1 MNDSMM
7 ENAVQPASNL
17 RGQWLST
24 ALVVLLMVMALAHL
38 ASVLGLIGH
47 ALTAIA
53 PGENAKLESWRRFTI
68 ACLVAA
74 VGAGAIAL
82 RGGPLWRQWL
92 LRVLSG
98 VIALAGFVT
107 EPRIL
112 GNHGRMSSFVLA
124 DVLAC
129 AVVAASI
136 ASFARSE
143 KASLDES
150 SDSDEAVRLWFGA
163 ALISATVFGAALI
176 AGASWVASVQFTL
189 PLSLVLWLVAL
200 WGSRTEPTRLL
211 AAIATTIGA
220 SMAAFLALLTLL
232 PLPYGG
238 TFGLVFLRTPYGI
251 TFYVLGVVCAWL
263 YLGAGAR
270 LRPAIA
276 PARDRWL
283 AYAAGVPLLLVWWY
297 VTVLLLA
304 KAGMIEM

>member
-38 ASVLGLIGH
+38 VSVLGLTGQ

-53 PGENAKLESWRRFTI
+53 PRESATLESWRRFTTV
-68 ACLVAA
+68 CLVAA
-74 VGAGAIAL
+74 VGAGAVAL

-92 LRVLSG
+92 LRALAG

-107 EPRIL
+107 EPRIF
-112 GNHGRMSSFVLA
+112 GSHGRISSFVLA

-129 AVVAASI
+129 AVVVVAI
-136 ASFARSE
+136 ASFARPE
-143 KASLDES
+143 KASPDDS
-150 SDSDEAVRLWFGA
+150 SDSDEAARLWLGA
-163 ALISATVFGAALI
+163 ALISATVFGAALL
-176 AGASWVASVQFTL
+176 AGASWIASVQFTVL
-189 PLSLVLWLVAL
+189 LSLVLWLVAL
-200 WGSRTEPTRLL
+200 WASRTAHTRLL
-211 AAIATTIGA
+211 VAIATTIGA
-220 SMAAFLALLTLL
+220 SMAAFLVLLTLL

-270 LRPAIA
+270 MRPAIV

-297 VTVLLLA
+297 VTVFLLA
-304 KAGMIEM
+304 KAGMIET